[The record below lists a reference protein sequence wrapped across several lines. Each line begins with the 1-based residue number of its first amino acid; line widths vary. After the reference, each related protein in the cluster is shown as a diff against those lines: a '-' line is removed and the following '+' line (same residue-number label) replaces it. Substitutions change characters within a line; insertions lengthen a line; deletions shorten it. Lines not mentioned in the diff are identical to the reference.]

1 MSGAQSPAL
10 PARSAKSA
18 ERDPVIAAPPSA
30 PITNRRF
37 LLMHVT
43 TSSGHHHASRA
54 VAQALRRLDP
64 WGQTIMVDAFD
75 YTSQFVKWTIQ
86 RSYLS
91 LIRHQPNV
99 WEYLYDNPSVHGR
112 VQHIRR
118 LLHRYHIWKVQR
130 LLETVQPHAI
140 ACTQA
145 FPCGMLADFK
155 QHRGLHIPLVGILTD
170 YASHLYWLHD
180 TVDLYAVPSEE
191 IRQRFVS
198 QGVRPDRIGVYG
210 IPVEPRFLDPIDRAV
225 VYAEFGLDPSL
236 PVILVM
242 GGGGGFGPIGEL
254 MRSVDRIAQ
263 PAQFVVLTG
272 TNHALLAWFRQ
283 QRFTHRVSAYGYVER
298 VPQLMEIAL
307 LIITKPGGLTTAEAL
322 AKRLPLLIITPI
334 PGQEMCNARYLL
346 AEGAAAQLG
355 SPETVGDA
363 VTALL
368 SDPSRLAAM
377 RSHADRLSHPQSAM
391 QTARVLIEMAD
402 RYAGAGQTS
411 PGRVN

>member
-1 MSGAQSPAL
+1 MAG
-10 PARSAKSA
+10 
-18 ERDPVIAAPPSA
+18 
-30 PITNRRF
+30 RRL

-54 VAQALRRLDP
+54 IGQALRRLDASC
-64 WGQTIMVDAFD
+64 QVINVDAFD
-75 YTSQFVKWTIQ
+75 YTSRFVRSAIMQ
-86 RSYLS
+86 SYLS
-91 LIRHQPNV
+91 MIRHHPDV
-99 WEYLYDNPSVHGR
+99 WEYLYDNPSIHTR
-112 VQHIRR
+112 VQHIRT
-118 LLHRYHIWKVQR
+118 LLHRYHAGKLQR

-145 FPCGMLADFK
+145 FPCGMLADYK
-155 QHRGLHIPLVGILTD
+155 RARHLTLPLVGVLTD
-170 YASHLYWLHD
+170 YAPHLYWLHD

-191 IRQRFVS
+191 IQQRFVS

-210 IPVEPRFLDPIDRAV
+210 IPVEPRFLDPVDRAA

-272 TNHALLAWFRQ
+272 TNHALLAWFKQ

-298 VPQLMEIAL
+298 VPQLMEIAS

-322 AKRLPLLIITPI
+322 AKRVPLLIVTPI
-334 PGQEMCNARYLL
+334 PGQELCNARYLV
-346 AEGAAAQLG
+346 AQGAAAQLG
-355 SPETVGDA
+355 PSETVGEA
-363 VTALL
+363 VAALL
-368 SDPSRLAAM
+368 SDPERLATM
-377 RSHADRLSHPQSAM
+377 RGHAARLSRPESAM
-391 QTARVLIEMAD
+391 QVARVLIEMAD
-402 RYAGAGQTS
+402 RYAEVPVG
-411 PGRVN
+411 PLWR